1 MTEPIFRPW
10 QPEDAQAT
18 ARLWSQV
25 FGDSVEVVL
34 EIYDLFSKQPGFCA
48 VGEIDGTIAAA
59 AYCLD
64 GLSLRQLGN
73 ADQPAAYL
81 YAVAT
86 DPAFRSRGLAAQLC
100 RVLRDWA
107 FARGNTYL
115 FTRPAEPTLFP
126 WYAEKIGAIP
136 ALSRKM
142 LAADAPCPGGTVMK
156 LSPEAYGTRREAL
169 LRDVPHIALDWSLL
183 QLENLFHR
191 SYGGAFLDVDGGIA
205 DVYATET
212 AVDVQEL
219 LLPPGTDPQRALEKI
234 LAHFGVR
241 RGTAALP
248 GAGECY
254 ISCAPGPHAT
264 TLPANAWFGPA
275 FG

>member
-10 QPEDAQAT
+10 QPADAQAT
-18 ARLWSQV
+18 ARLWSEV

-34 EIYDLFSKQPGFCA
+34 QIYDLFAKQPGFCA

-64 GLSLRQLGN
+64 GLALRQLGT

-100 RVLRDWA
+100 RLLRDWA
-107 FARGNTYL
+107 FTRGNTYL

-142 LAADAPCPGGTVMK
+142 LTADAPCPGGTVTK
-156 LSPEAYGTRREAL
+156 LSPEAYGTRRE
-169 LRDVPHIALDWSLL
+169 
-183 QLENLFHR
+183 
-191 SYGGAFLDVDGGIA
+191 
-205 DVYATET
+205 
-212 AVDVQEL
+212 DVQEL

-234 LAHFGVR
+234 IAHFGVR

-254 ISCAPGPHAT
+254 ISCAPGPHAPA
-264 TLPANAWFGPA
+264 LPADAWFGPA

>member
-1 MTEPIFRPW
+1 M
-10 QPEDAQAT
+10 
-18 ARLWSQV
+18 
-25 FGDSVEVVL
+25 
-34 EIYDLFSKQPGFCA
+34 
-48 VGEIDGTIAAA
+48 
-59 AYCLD
+59 
-64 GLSLRQLGN
+64 
-73 ADQPAAYL
+73 
-81 YAVAT
+81 AT
-86 DPAFRSRGLAAQLC
+86 DPAFRSRGLAARLC
-100 RVLRDWA
+100 RLLRDWA

-142 LAADAPCPGGTVMK
+142 LTADAPCPGGTVTK

-183 QLENLFHR
+183 QLEDLFHR
-191 SYGGAFLDVDGGIA
+191 SYGGAFLDVDGGVA
-205 DVYATET
+205 DVYAAEN

-248 GAGECY
+248 GAEECY
-254 ISCAPGPHAT
+254 VSCTPGPHASA
-264 TLPANAWFGPA
+264 LPADAWFGPA